1 MPGYNDFA
9 NYRKMSEP
17 FENAEQASEAMQAFF
32 DAVNEARKKHRIM
45 DVHVIVKMNIM
56 RGPIGEEVEG
66 SALASAHFGNT
77 LEGAP
82 MCAWGLGHE
91 QADFEASLQRA
102 SKSG

>member
-1 MPGYNDFA
+1 MPGKNDFA
-9 NYRKMSEP
+9 NYRKLSEP
-17 FENAEQASEAMQAFF
+17 FDNAEQASEAMQAFF
-32 DAVNEARKKHRIM
+32 DAVEKARREYHIM

-56 RGPIGEEVEG
+56 RGKIGEEMEG

-91 QADFEASLQRA
+91 QADFEAALQQA